1 MRYDKK
7 PWIGFRRILRRY
19 LEFYDITEMIDV
31 RSELSLPLLLVGS
44 SRAELRRVGASSSGR
59 DRTRVEF
66 DSVWFGE

>member
-1 MRYDKK
+1 MRWDKK
-7 PWIGFRRILRRY
+7 PSVGVRRPLRRY
-19 LEFYDITEMIDV
+19 LGLHDITEIIDL
-31 RSELSLPLLLVGS
+31 RSELSHPLLQVGS